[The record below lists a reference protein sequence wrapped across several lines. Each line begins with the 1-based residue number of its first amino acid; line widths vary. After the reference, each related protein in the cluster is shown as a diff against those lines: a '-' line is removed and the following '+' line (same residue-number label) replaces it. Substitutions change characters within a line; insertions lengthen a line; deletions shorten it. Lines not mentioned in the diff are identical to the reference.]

1 MYRSQQIAVVRDVT
15 VQAHWTFFFLPLAMM
30 TWQYAVH
37 NGASALLCL
46 GVFGGLYLAFGLQA
60 LLQTWFAKSW
70 GIGIRDITL
79 LPLSVIVRLTWISEK
94 PYYELGI
101 HLVGI
106 ASRLLSAGFFLLLL
120 KANAWPVEP
129 ATTSI
134 ESIDPALIC
143 NRLFWMS
150 IVMLLIDCVPSFPT
164 SVGFLFRASLAL
176 SAKRIRATEI
186 TAHVGTFCS
195 LICIGVGCY
204 WTNQLI
210 AFLFLLLLAIYFLV
224 WSQQELAD
232 VRYFQSMKRRSG
244 KSDKSPAMVL
254 PEDQVVDL
262 ECRPN
267 VPNFTGFT
275 FNPRTKLWIE
285 WKNGEPI
292 GANALIGP

>member
-1 MYRSQQIAVVRDVT
+1 MYRSQQIAIVRDVT
-15 VQAHWTFFFLPLAMM
+15 VQAHWTFFFFPLAM
-30 TWQYAVH
+30 TVWQFAE
-37 NGASALLCL
+37 NNAASAALCL
-46 GVFGGLYLAFGLQA
+46 GVFAGLYLAFAVQA
-60 LLQTWFAKSW
+60 LMQSWFAKSW
-70 GIGIRDITL
+70 GIGVRDITL

-106 ASRLLSAGFFLLLL
+106 ASRLMAVGFFFAVL
-120 KANAWPVEP
+120 KVGAWPVEP
-129 ATTSI
+129 IFATPD
-134 ESIDPALIC
+134 SIDPALIF

-150 IVMLLIDCVPSFPT
+150 MAMLLVDCVPSFPT

-195 LICIGVGCY
+195 IVSVCIGAY
-204 WTNQLI
+204 WHNLMLP
-210 AFLFLLLLAIYFLV
+210 FLPLAVYYLV

-232 VRYFQSMKRRSG
+232 VRYFQGMKRRSG
-244 KSDKSPAMVL
+244 HAGKSPAMVL
-254 PEDQVVDL
+254 PEDQVVDVD
-262 ECRPN
+262 CRPN

-292 GANALIGP
+292 GANALIGN